1 MMEIISYFNELFR
14 PAYFKL
20 IEEIVSQVVLHKSGL
35 DPDFKKNHIDIDL
48 QPVLDELKGK
58 EISVKNFLY

>member
-1 MMEIISYFNELFR
+1 MMEIISSFNELFR

-58 EISVKNFLY
+58 EISVKNFAY